1 MLIQQSV
8 PYMPPLFNGEAFN
21 CSHCQAYSKQD
32 WGDVHILSGQGEYN
46 HQQGFRFSSCARC
59 FKQTIWLYDKMLY
72 PAISTAPTAPID
84 LPEDIKG
91 DYEEAR
97 TIVELSPR
105 GASALLRLAIQKLCK
120 HLGEPG
126 KNINDDIASLVKKGL
141 PVQVQQAL
149 DIVRV
154 VGNNA
159 VHPGQLDLKDDKET
173 ATQLFWLVNLIVEV
187 MITQPKHVNMLYQM
201 VVPESQRL
209 AIQRRDGT

>member
-1 MLIQQSV
+1 MLTQPSIL
-8 PYMPPLFNGEAFN
+8 YTPPSLNGEAFN
-21 CSHCQAYSKQD
+21 CPHCQAYSNQNC
-32 WGDVHILSGQGEYN
+32 GDGCIDRDGHRPQSDI
-46 HQQGFRFSSCARC
+46 RISSCTHC
-59 FKQTIWLYDKMLY
+59 GKHTKWLEEKMLY
-72 PAISTAPTAPID
+72 PAMSTAPTAAID
-84 LPEDIKG
+84 LPVDIKG

-105 GASALLRLAIQKLCK
+105 GSSALLRLVIQKLCK
-120 HLGEPG
+120 HLEEPG

-141 PVQVQQAL
+141 PIQVQQAL

-159 VHPGQLDLKDDKET
+159 VHPGQLDLKDDRET
-173 ATQLFWLVNLIVEV
+173 ANQLFWLINLIIEV
-187 MITQPKHVNMLYQM
+187 MISQPNHVNALYQM